1 MSLILYSKKKQ
12 INEIVIFVQL
22 IINIVVTIDFMLQK
36 KLITIQNEII

>member
-36 KLITIQNEII
+36 KLIIIQNEII